1 MISCKNLTKSF
12 NNNGIKAVDNISFD
26 INTGDIC
33 GYIGTNGAGKSTT
46 VKILTGI
53 LSPDSGQAIISG
65 IDAVKEPIEVKKIT
79 GYVPENANIF
89 NSLTVIEFL
98 NFIGKIRDLD
108 DSIVKRRIE
117 KFASYF
123 SFEQYQKE
131 SIGILSKGNKQ
142 KILITSAL
150 LHDPKVIFFDEPLN
164 GLDANAIFD
173 FQDMVSMLASQG
185 KTILYCSHL
194 LDTIEKISTKIIII
208 DKGKI
213 VLDKKTSELKDLEN
227 YKNLEQFF
235 RQLEPENE
243 KKKIQY
249 EDIFG

>member
-1 MISCKNLTKSF
+1 MISCKNLSKSF
-12 NNNGIKAVDNISFD
+12 DNGVIALNDISFD
-26 INTGDIC
+26 INKGDIC

-46 VKILTGI
+46 VKIMTGI
-53 LSPDSGQAIISG
+53 LKPDKGSALING
-65 IDAVKEPIEVKKIT
+65 IDSIKQPVEVKKIT
-79 GYVPENANIF
+79 GYVPENANVF
-89 NSLTVIEFL
+89 NSLTVTEFL
-98 NFIGKIRDLD
+98 NFIGKVRDID
-108 DSIVKRRIE
+108 DQLIARRID
-117 KFASYF
+117 KFSSYF
-123 SFEQYQKE
+123 SFEQYLKE

-142 KILITSAL
+142 KVLITSAL
-150 LHDPKVIFFDEPLN
+150 MHDPEVIFFDEPLN

-173 FQDMVSMLASQG
+173 FQDMVSMLSAEG

-213 VLDKKTSELKDLEN
+213 VLDKKTNELKNIEN

-243 KKKIQY
+243 KKKVQY
-249 EDIFG
+249 SDIFG

>member
-1 MISCKNLTKSF
+1 MISCKDLTKSF
-12 NNNGIKAVDNISFD
+12 DTGVKALDKVTFE
-26 INTGDIC
+26 INKGEIC

-46 VKILTGI
+46 VKIMTGI
-53 LSPDSGQAIISG
+53 LQPDSGTVLIGG
-65 IDAVKEPIEVKKIT
+65 IDAVKEPMEVKKIT

-89 NSLTVIEFL
+89 NSLTVTEFL
-98 NFIGKIRDLD
+98 NFIGKVRDLD
-108 DSIVKRRIE
+108 GSIIKKRIE
-117 KFASYF
+117 KFSAYF
-123 SFEQYQKE
+123 GFEQFLNE

-150 LHDPKVIFFDEPLN
+150 IHDPRVLFFDEPLN

-173 FQDMVSMLASQG
+173 FQDIVSMLAAEG

-194 LDTIEKISTKIIII
+194 LDTIEKISTKVIII

-213 VLDKKTSELKDLEN
+213 VLDKRTGELKDLEN

-243 KKKIQY
+243 KKKVQY
-249 EDIFG
+249 TDIFG